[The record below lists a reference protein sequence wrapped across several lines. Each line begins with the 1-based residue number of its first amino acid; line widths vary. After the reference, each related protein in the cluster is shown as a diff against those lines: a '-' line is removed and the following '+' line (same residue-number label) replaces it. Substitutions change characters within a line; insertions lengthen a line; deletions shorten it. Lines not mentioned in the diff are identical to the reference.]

1 LEFVLTDGADVGE
14 RVRRTDTGY
23 FVTSDTVYLLQRRVH
38 QCCTRCLCVCL
49 LCVEYYTFNDCW
61 RLAKCESLSRGRLP

>member
-1 LEFVLTDGADVGE
+1 LEFVLTDGAGVGE
-14 RVRRTDTGY
+14 RVRRTDTAY

-49 LCVEYYTFNDCW
+49 PLRWILHF
-61 RLAKCESLSRGRLP
+61 